1 MAARPPLPQKP
12 RPADLLPM
20 LRQIERREGQARA
33 ANQTGHTRRAD
44 SFAAGVETCLKR
56 RAL

>member
-20 LRQIERREGQARA
+20 LRQIERREVQARA
-33 ANQTGHTRRAD
+33 ANQSAHSRRAD
-44 SFAAGVETCLKR
+44 FISVGVEVCLKR
-56 RAL
+56 RLG